1 MFGACTCWRILLWHV
16 GSLGASTHNKA
27 IISSSAHTPFR
38 ESDRGPLGKWA
49 GAFGSAINF
58 PQLNA
63 WDEICRV
70 PRHATHEWHERTS
83 TWQLALQAARS
94 RRASRRPHSTS
105 DSEKIGWSLDKG
117 RGEPET
123 TPNRSTSISQGP
135 GRMRPMSLANGMQN
149 PHSPS
154 LPASHSQSQRLPGRE
169 AIQMNTDRTQ
179 TAWSSS
185 EADPFFSFSI
195 QNQPAKL
202 TCQSAA
208 GGKCLKVG

>member
-94 RRASRRPHSTS
+94 RRA
-105 DSEKIGWSLDKG
+105 EQ
-117 RGEPET
+117 ET
-123 TPNRSTSISQGP
+123 TQHLRLRADWIESGQREGRAGDHTKQVHVHQSRSRTDEADEP
-135 GRMRPMSLANGMQN
+135 GKWHAEPPLSV
-149 PHSPS
+149 SPS
-154 LPASHSQSQRLPGRE
+154 LPFPVPAPPRSRGNPNEHRP
-169 AIQMNTDRTQ
+169 NTDSMILQRSWPLFSPSLYRTN
-179 TAWSSS
+179 A
-185 EADPFFSFSI
+185 
-195 QNQPAKL
+195 NQRSWLAKV
-202 TCQSAA
+202 QQAESA
-208 GGKCLKVG
+208 